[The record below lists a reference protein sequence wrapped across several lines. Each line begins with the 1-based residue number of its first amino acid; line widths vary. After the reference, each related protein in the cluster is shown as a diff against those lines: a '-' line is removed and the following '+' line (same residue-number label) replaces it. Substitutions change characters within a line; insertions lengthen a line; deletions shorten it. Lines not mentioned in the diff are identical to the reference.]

1 MVILYLTLFAV
12 IYFIP
17 SIVANSNNKKNEGA
31 IIVFNILL
39 GWTILGWVIA
49 LVWAMMKD

>member
-1 MVILYLTLFAV
+1 MVIFYLILFTL

-17 SIVANSNNKKNEGA
+17 SIVANGNNKKNEGA

-39 GWTILGWVIA
+39 GWTILGWIIA